1 MRESKYL
8 EYKENLTS
16 NTFLKTVS
24 AYANYGEGK
33 IVFGIDDSGIVIGIS
48 DPVNECLNLENK
60 INDSIK
66 PVPEYNLE
74 IQDDST
80 IILTVFEGMYK
91 PYLYKGKAYKR
102 NDSSTI
108 EVERLEYNRL
118 VLEGSNQSF
127 EELTSSDQQLTFSK
141 LSTELIRVMGI
152 EQLTKDILKTLEL
165 YSDQNGFNNAAALLA
180 DNNHFKGI
188 DIIRFGDSIDEIME
202 RKTFENVS
210 ILSQMEQ
217 SIQMFHQYYRYEKIE
232 GMERK
237 SVDKIPEKAFR
248 EAVAN
253 ALVHRMWDIPASI
266 KISMYSDK
274 IEISSPGGLPA
285 GLSEDEYLNGQI
297 SLLRNPIIGNV
308 FFRLK
313 YIEKFGTGI
322 LRINRAYANALIKP
336 SYQIFSNSIKVILP
350 VISTDYN
357 LNETEKMLL
366 AFLKNRNNLTRKE
379 IEKLS
384 GMEKTKIIRGLNNLI
399 QKNIVQRE
407 GNGRGTR
414 YKIKKQHTQTLHIA
428 KIQQNHLLLRL

>member
-1 MRESKYL
+1 MERKY
-8 EYKENLTS
+8 YRC
-16 NTFLKTVS
+16 
-24 AYANYGEGK
+24 
-33 IVFGIDDSGIVIGIS
+33 I
-48 DPVNECLNLENK
+48 
-60 INDSIK
+60 
-66 PVPEYNLE
+66 
-74 IQDDST
+74 
-80 IILTVFEGMYK
+80 
-91 PYLYKGKAYKR
+91 
-102 NDSSTI
+102 
-108 EVERLEYNRL
+108 
-118 VLEGSNQSF
+118 SF
-127 EELTSSDQQLTFSK
+127 ETKNKSLHFNQ
-141 LSTELIRVMGI
+141 IRVMGI

-202 RKTFENVS
+202 RKTFENIS

-266 KISMYSDK
+266 KISMYPDK

-297 SLLRNPIIGNV
+297 SLLRNPVIGNV

-322 LRINRAYANALIKP
+322 MRINYAYKNILVKP
-336 SYQIFSNSIKVILP
+336 EYRIFSNSIRIILP
-350 VISTDYN
+350 VIKSDYK
-357 LNETEKMLL
+357 LNEAEKRLINILTDNGSMT
-366 AFLKNRNNLTRKE
+366 RNE
-379 IEKLS
+379 VEKAAE
-384 GMEKTKIIRGLNNLI
+384 MEKSKTIRILNGLIDKNII
-399 QKNIVQRE
+399 QKK
-407 GNGRGTR
+407 GMGRATK
-414 YKIKKQHTQTLHIA
+414 YELK
-428 KIQQNHLLLRL
+428 

>member
-1 MRESKYL
+1 MINMRESKYL

-407 GNGRGTR
+407 GNARGTR
-414 YKIKKQHTQTLHIA
+414 YKIKK
-428 KIQQNHLLLRL
+428 

>member
-1 MRESKYL
+1 MINMRESKYL

-266 KISMYSDK
+266 KISMYPDK
-274 IEISSPGGLPA
+274 IEISSPGELPA

-414 YKIKKQHTQTLHIA
+414 YKIKK
-428 KIQQNHLLLRL
+428 

>member
-1 MRESKYL
+1 MVNMRESKYL

-16 NTFLKTVS
+16 NT
-24 AYANYGEGK
+24 
-33 IVFGIDDSGIVIGIS
+33 
-48 DPVNECLNLENK
+48 
-60 INDSIK
+60 
-66 PVPEYNLE
+66 
-74 IQDDST
+74 
-80 IILTVFEGMYK
+80 
-91 PYLYKGKAYKR
+91 
-102 NDSSTI
+102 
-108 EVERLEYNRL
+108 
-118 VLEGSNQSF
+118 
-127 EELTSSDQQLTFSK
+127 
-141 LSTELIRVMGI
+141 

-202 RKTFENVS
+202 RKTFENIS

-266 KISMYSDK
+266 KISMYPDK

-322 LRINRAYANALIKP
+322 MRINYAYKNILVKP
-336 SYQIFSNSIKVILP
+336 EYRIFSNSIRIILP
-350 VISTDYN
+350 VIKSDYK
-357 LNETEKMLL
+357 LNEAEKRLINILTDSGSMT
-366 AFLKNRNNLTRKE
+366 RNE
-379 IEKLS
+379 VEKAAE
-384 GMEKTKIIRGLNNLI
+384 MEKSKTIRILNGLIDKNII
-399 QKNIVQRE
+399 QKK
-407 GNGRGTR
+407 GMGRATK
-414 YKIKKQHTQTLHIA
+414 YELK
-428 KIQQNHLLLRL
+428 

>member
-74 IQDDST
+74 IKDDST

-266 KISMYSDK
+266 KISMYPDK
-274 IEISSPGGLPA
+274 IEISSPGELPA

-414 YKIKKQHTQTLHIA
+414 YKIKK
-428 KIQQNHLLLRL
+428 

>member
-1 MRESKYL
+1 MKESRNL
-8 EYKENLTS
+8 EYKENINS
-16 NTFLKTVS
+16 NTFMKTVS
-24 AYANYGEGK
+24 AYANYGTGE
-33 IVFGIDDSGIVIGIS
+33 IVFGITDDGRKTGVLN
-48 DPVNECLNLENK
+48 PVDACLNLENK
-60 INDSIK
+60 INDSLK
-66 PVPEYNLE
+66 PVPDYKIE
-74 IQDDST
+74 IREESL
-80 IILTVFEGMYK
+80 IVLTVYEGIYK

-118 VLEGSNQSF
+118 ILEGCNQSF
-127 EELTSSDQQLTFSK
+127 EETVFQQLEKKFIDT
-141 LSTELIRVMGI
+141 MGI
-152 EQLTKDILKTLEL
+152 TKLNIDILKTLEL
-165 YSDQNGFNNAAALLA
+165 YSDKNGFNNAAALLA
-180 DNNHFKGI
+180 DKNSFKGI
-188 DIIRFGDSIDEIME
+188 DIIRFGDSIDEIMDRE
-202 RKTFENVS
+202 FFDGISV
-210 ILSQMEQ
+210 ISQLEK
-217 SIQMFHQYYRYEKIE
+217 STQMFWKYYQYEKIE
-232 GMERK
+232 GSERK
-237 SVDKIPEKAFR
+237 IIDKVPEKAFR
-248 EAVAN
+248 EAIAN
-253 ALVHRMWDIPASI
+253 ALVHRMWDINAAI
-266 KISMYSDK
+266 KVSMYSDR

-285 GLSEDEYLNGQI
+285 AISEEEYLNGQI
-297 SLLRNPIIGNV
+297 SILRNPIIGNV

-366 AFLKNRNNLTRKE
+366 TFLKNRNNLTRKE

-414 YKIKKQHTQTLHIA
+414 YKIKK
-428 KIQQNHLLLRL
+428 

>member
-322 LRINRAYANALIKP
+322 LRINRAYTNALIKP

-357 LNETEKMLL
+357 LNKTEKMLL

-414 YKIKKQHTQTLHIA
+414 YKIKK
-428 KIQQNHLLLRL
+428 

>member
-48 DPVNECLNLENK
+48 DPVNECLYLENK

-266 KISMYSDK
+266 KISMYPDK

-414 YKIKKQHTQTLHIA
+414 YKIKK
-428 KIQQNHLLLRL
+428 

>member
-1 MRESKYL
+1 MHFIWSKKYIVAF
-8 EYKENLTS
+8 NL
-16 NTFLKTVS
+16 
-24 AYANYGEGK
+24 
-33 IVFGIDDSGIVIGIS
+33 
-48 DPVNECLNLENK
+48 
-60 INDSIK
+60 
-66 PVPEYNLE
+66 
-74 IQDDST
+74 
-80 IILTVFEGMYK
+80 
-91 PYLYKGKAYKR
+91 
-102 NDSSTI
+102 
-108 EVERLEYNRL
+108 
-118 VLEGSNQSF
+118 SF

-152 EQLTKDILKTLEL
+152 EQLTRDILKTLEL

-202 RKTFENVS
+202 RKTFENIS

-266 KISMYSDK
+266 KISMYPDK

-322 LRINRAYANALIKP
+322 MRINYAYKNILVKP
-336 SYQIFSNSIKVILP
+336 EYRIFSNLIRIILP
-350 VISTDYN
+350 VIKSDYK
-357 LNETEKMLL
+357 LNEAEKRLINILTDSGSMT
-366 AFLKNRNNLTRKE
+366 RNE
-379 IEKLS
+379 VEKAAE
-384 GMEKTKIIRGLNNLI
+384 MEKSKTIRILNGLIDKNII
-399 QKNIVQRE
+399 QKK
-407 GNGRGTR
+407 GMGRATK
-414 YKIKKQHTQTLHIA
+414 YELK
-428 KIQQNHLLLRL
+428 

>member
-1 MRESKYL
+1 MERKYYRCIL
-8 EYKENLTS
+8 FETK
-16 NTFLKTVS
+16 
-24 AYANYGEGK
+24 
-33 IVFGIDDSGIVIGIS
+33 
-48 DPVNECLNLENK
+48 NK
-60 INDSIK
+60 S
-66 PVPEYNLE
+66 LH
-74 IQDDST
+74 
-80 IILTVFEGMYK
+80 F
-91 PYLYKGKAYKR
+91 
-102 NDSSTI
+102 
-108 EVERLEYNRL
+108 
-118 VLEGSNQSF
+118 NQ
-127 EELTSSDQQLTFSK
+127 
-141 LSTELIRVMGI
+141 IRVMGI

-266 KISMYSDK
+266 KISMYPDK

-322 LRINRAYANALIKP
+322 MRINYAYKNILVKP
-336 SYQIFSNSIKVILP
+336 EYRIFSNSIRIILP
-350 VISTDYN
+350 VIKSDYK
-357 LNETEKMLL
+357 LNEAEKRLINILTDSGSMT
-366 AFLKNRNNLTRKE
+366 RNE
-379 IEKLS
+379 VEKAAE
-384 GMEKTKIIRGLNNLI
+384 MEKSKTIRILNGLIDKNII
-399 QKNIVQRE
+399 QKK
-407 GNGRGTR
+407 GMGRATK
-414 YKIKKQHTQTLHIA
+414 YELK
-428 KIQQNHLLLRL
+428 

>member
-108 EVERLEYNRL
+108 EVERLEYNHL

-141 LSTELIRVMGI
+141 LSTELIRVIGI
-152 EQLTKDILKTLEL
+152 EQLIKDILKTLEL

-266 KISMYSDK
+266 KISMYPDK

-350 VISTDYN
+350 IISTDYN
-357 LNETEKMLL
+357 LNKTEKMLL

-414 YKIKKQHTQTLHIA
+414 YKIKK
-428 KIQQNHLLLRL
+428 

>member
-1 MRESKYL
+1 MINMRESKYL

-118 VLEGSNQSF
+118 VLEGSNLSF
-127 EELTSSDQQLTFSK
+127 EELTSADQQLTFSK

-266 KISMYSDK
+266 KISMYPDK

-414 YKIKKQHTQTLHIA
+414 YKIKK
-428 KIQQNHLLLRL
+428 

>member
-1 MRESKYL
+1 MERKY
-8 EYKENLTS
+8 YRC
-16 NTFLKTVS
+16 
-24 AYANYGEGK
+24 
-33 IVFGIDDSGIVIGIS
+33 I
-48 DPVNECLNLENK
+48 
-60 INDSIK
+60 
-66 PVPEYNLE
+66 
-74 IQDDST
+74 
-80 IILTVFEGMYK
+80 
-91 PYLYKGKAYKR
+91 
-102 NDSSTI
+102 
-108 EVERLEYNRL
+108 
-118 VLEGSNQSF
+118 SF
-127 EELTSSDQQLTFSK
+127 ETKNKSLHFNQ
-141 LSTELIRVMGI
+141 IRVMGI

-266 KISMYSDK
+266 KISMYPDK

-322 LRINRAYANALIKP
+322 MRINYAYKNILVKP
-336 SYQIFSNSIKVILP
+336 EYRIFSNSIRIILP
-350 VISTDYN
+350 VIKSDYK
-357 LNETEKMLL
+357 LNEAEKRLINILTDSGSMT
-366 AFLKNRNNLTRKE
+366 RNE
-379 IEKLS
+379 VEKAAE
-384 GMEKTKIIRGLNNLI
+384 MEKSKTIRILNGLIDKNII
-399 QKNIVQRE
+399 QKK
-407 GNGRGTR
+407 GMGRATK
-414 YKIKKQHTQTLHIA
+414 YELK
-428 KIQQNHLLLRL
+428 

>member
-165 YSDQNGFNNAAALLA
+165 YSDENGFNNAAALLA

-266 KISMYSDK
+266 KISMYPDK
-274 IEISSPGGLPA
+274 IEISSPGELPA

-414 YKIKKQHTQTLHIA
+414 YKIKK
-428 KIQQNHLLLRL
+428 

>member
-1 MRESKYL
+1 MERKY
-8 EYKENLTS
+8 YRC
-16 NTFLKTVS
+16 
-24 AYANYGEGK
+24 
-33 IVFGIDDSGIVIGIS
+33 I
-48 DPVNECLNLENK
+48 
-60 INDSIK
+60 
-66 PVPEYNLE
+66 
-74 IQDDST
+74 
-80 IILTVFEGMYK
+80 
-91 PYLYKGKAYKR
+91 
-102 NDSSTI
+102 
-108 EVERLEYNRL
+108 
-118 VLEGSNQSF
+118 SF
-127 EELTSSDQQLTFSK
+127 ETKNKSLHFNQ
-141 LSTELIRVMGI
+141 IRVMGI

-202 RKTFENVS
+202 RKTFENIS

-266 KISMYSDK
+266 KISMYPDK

-322 LRINRAYANALIKP
+322 MRINYAYKNILVKP
-336 SYQIFSNSIKVILP
+336 EYRIFSNSIRIILP
-350 VISTDYN
+350 VIKSDYK
-357 LNETEKMLL
+357 LNEAEKRLINILTDSGSMT
-366 AFLKNRNNLTRKE
+366 RNE
-379 IEKLS
+379 VEKAAE
-384 GMEKTKIIRGLNNLI
+384 MEKSKTIRILNGLIDKNII
-399 QKNIVQRE
+399 QKK
-407 GNGRGTR
+407 GMGRATK
-414 YKIKKQHTQTLHIA
+414 YELK
-428 KIQQNHLLLRL
+428 